1 MRSRSRLQKS
11 ADRMLGAIAILLMVS
26 YLICAMGLGA
36 PCFVLFG
43 RCSFQCYLLH
53 IAALGFLLAQSFFFD
68 ALAFEFVGGDRRK
81 LPGLYLG
88 VRAMLVE
95 HDEQDA
101 ADHEDDDGGPDVGA
115 QPQNHCGVVDAHV
128 FDPGAAQSV
137 PHQVHG
143 ELLASPKAVG
153 ELMAKVDDDRGADE
167 VPDHLIQE
175 CGVEQGGFVVGALS
189 AGIADFGFA
198 DGVRVVEFQTPRQ
211 GGGPPVEFLVE
222 PVAESADGLGHG
234 QRG

>member
-1 MRSRSRLQKS
+1 
-11 ADRMLGAIAILLMVS
+11 
-26 YLICAMGLGA
+26 
-36 PCFVLFG
+36 
-43 RCSFQCYLLH
+43 
-53 IAALGFLLAQSFFFD
+53 
-68 ALAFEFVGGDRRK
+68 
-81 LPGLYLG
+81 
-88 VRAMLVE
+88 MLVE

-175 CGVEQGGFVVGALS
+175 CGMEQGGFVVGALGDTAEDGHAAFPHLEDVDQVAGGREVVGRRGDAVVEACAHQS
-189 AGIADFGFA
+189 AGHGDER
-198 DGVRVVEFQTPRQ
+198 GVEN
-211 GGGPPVEFLVE
+211 LVE
-222 PVAESADGLGHG
+222 GAAVALPARGEDPHSHADANQDADCIHVNGKRADLEFREGRRGDIG
-234 QRG
+234 QIHRASLTRIR